1 MSGLRNPIGD
11 THYTFVLDFWP
22 TPFCPPYCGN
32 TALLAEVSLSF
43 ACSILILRTQEWINQ
58 DLCWAWE
65 ACCWAIISNP
75 GLIAVCLL
83 QCTVGSVMT
92 IGLSIPVNPL
102 LSPLSNKWPLSNN
115 KCPPLQRRK
124 VNKPPSLLSPPPP
137 PPSFHTYS
145 SQTINVDWSVI
156 FYSGWKFILFMV
168 FGPMTFNFMCLSF
181 STLCS
186 SSLWRITIFLLLEKA
201 A

>member
-11 THYTFVLDFWP
+11 THYTFVLDFGP

-137 PPSFHTYS
+137 LPLPSILILHKQLMWTDQLFFIQVGNSYCLWS
-145 SQTINVDWSVI
+145 SAPWPSTSCAW
-156 FYSGWKFILFMV
+156 V
-168 FGPMTFNFMCLSF
+168 FQLYALVLCGELPF
-181 STLCS
+181 SYC
-186 SSLWRITIFLLLEKA
+186 
-201 A
+201 